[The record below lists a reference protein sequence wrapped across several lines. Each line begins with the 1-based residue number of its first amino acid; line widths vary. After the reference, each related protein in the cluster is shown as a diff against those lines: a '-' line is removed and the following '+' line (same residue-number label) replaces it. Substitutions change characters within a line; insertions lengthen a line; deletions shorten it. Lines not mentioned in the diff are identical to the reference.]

1 MKIALV
7 HELLTM
13 RGGAERML
21 KTVADMFPE
30 APIYTLLYDEKK
42 LGDWFP
48 RERIRFSRLQVWS
61 PISKNHHLYLKKFP
75 KAVEAW
81 DFSPF
86 DLVISFSSA
95 CAHGIK
101 VLAPT
106 KHLSYIHTPARYLW
120 DRTFDVQETSSK
132 GALGAMKR
140 WYLAR
145 TFHTLRQWDA
155 EVGDRGDL
163 LLAASK
169 AVRRRIELY
178 WRRESQ
184 ILYPPVDVDA
194 FPLNRDSREDFYI
207 IVSTLVPYK
216 RIDLAI
222 AACNAL
228 KKKLII
234 IGDGPQRKI
243 LKRMGGET
251 IQFHGY
257 QQRAVVIDMLRR
269 AKGFIFPGDEDFGI
283 APLESMACGT
293 PVVAFG
299 AGGALETVIDG
310 KTGVFFTE
318 PTAASLIDT
327 LKRFEEM
334 SFDPTT
340 CRTQAE
346 LFSQKLFEEN
356 LKRIIQ
362 KMC

>member
-30 APIYTLLYDEKK
+30 ASIYTLLYDEKK
-42 LGDWFP
+42 FGSWFP
-48 RERIRFSRLQVWS
+48 RERVRFSQLQAWS
-61 PISKNHHLYLKKFP
+61 PISNNHHLYLKKFP

-81 DFSPF
+81 DFSQF

-95 CAHGIK
+95 FVHGIK
-101 VLAPT
+101 VSAPA

-120 DRTFDVQETSSK
+120 DRTLDVQETSSK
-132 GALGAMKR
+132 GILGTMKR
-140 WYLAR
+140 WYLAHA
-145 TFHTLRQWDA
+145 FHSLRQWDA
-155 EVGDRGDL
+155 EAGERGDL

-169 AVRRRIELY
+169 AVQRRIELY

-184 ILYPPVDVDA
+184 VLYPPVDIDA
-194 FPLNRDSREDFYI
+194 FPLNKNAREDFYI

-222 AACNAL
+222 SACNAL

-243 LKRMGGET
+243 LKRIGGET
-251 IQFHGY
+251 IQFYGY
-257 QQRAVVIDMLRR
+257 QPRSVVIEMLRK

-293 PVVAFG
+293 PVVAFSS
-299 AGGALETVIDG
+299 GGALETIIDG
-310 KTGVFFTE
+310 KTGIFFTKAIRKE
-318 PTAASLIDT
+318 P
-327 LKRFEEM
+327 
-334 SFDPTT
+334 
-340 CRTQAE
+340 
-346 LFSQKLFEEN
+346 
-356 LKRIIQ
+356 
-362 KMC
+362 